1 MSRWIRPPSLGELNA
16 WSAGTAQALCGI
28 VFTEIGEDF
37 LRGIMPV
44 TKSLTQPFGLLH
56 GGVSVVLAE
65 ALGSTAAYCAI
76 DRDRFIAVGQEV
88 NANHLQACYAGDVV
102 TGTARAIHV
111 GTRSHVWGIE
121 LHDQRGRLTCV
132 SRLTMA
138 VIPRRPAQ
146 PGSGGAAARP
156 ADEGAA

>member
-1 MSRWIRPPSLGELNA
+1 VSRWIRPPSLGELNA
-16 WSAGTAQALCGI
+16 WSAGNAQALCGI
-28 VFTEIGEDF
+28 VFTELGDDF

-65 ALGSTAAYCAI
+65 TLGSTAAYCAI
-76 DRDRFIAVGQEV
+76 DRDRFVAVGQEV
-88 NANHLQACYAGDVV
+88 NANHLQAAYAGDVI

-111 GTRSHVWGIE
+111 GTRSHVWGVE
-121 LHDQRGRLTCV
+121 LRDQRGRLVCV

-146 PGSGGAAARP
+146 PAPAAEPARP
-156 ADEGAA
+156 PAGGPA